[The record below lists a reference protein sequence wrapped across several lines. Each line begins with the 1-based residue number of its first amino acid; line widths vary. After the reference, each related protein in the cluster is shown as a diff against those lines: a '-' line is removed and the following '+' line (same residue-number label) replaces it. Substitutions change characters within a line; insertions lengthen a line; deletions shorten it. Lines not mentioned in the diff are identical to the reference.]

1 MHSHC
6 CTVVSYKAI
15 QSLSLCHCAC
25 RIASYAGLHS
35 GATLLMIVLP
45 PFEIYVRGVD
55 EKMYTIVVPSGEP
68 EVCA

>member
-1 MHSHC
+1 MHC
-6 CTVVSYKAI
+6 V
-15 QSLSLCHCAC
+15 C
-25 RIASYAGLHS
+25 RIASYAGLRS

-55 EKMYTIVVPSGEP
+55 EKMYTIVVPSSEP